1 MISYRNLILVLI
13 VIFELSC
20 SSRFGDFTVISTR
33 NSNIKNWKRFP
44 ERVEGSS
51 CRWYLIFIPIKD
63 WDLKDAIED
72 AIDKSIS
79 KTSKTVI
86 QSEALIDVKLSFGWF
101 TTILFTRSCI
111 YAEGTPADSWYKTLE
126 REEQLG
132 K

>member
-1 MISYRNLILVLI
+1 VKQLKYLFLIISIL
-13 VIFELSC
+13 FELSC

-33 NSNIKNWKRFP
+33 NSNIKNWKRFS

-51 CRWYLIFIPIKD
+51 CRWYVFLIRVKD

-72 AIDKSIS
+72 AID
-79 KTSKTVI
+79 TSNKKVAGTGI
-86 QSEALIDVKLSFGWF
+86 QSEALLDVKLSFGWF

-111 YAEGTPADSWYKTLE
+111 YAEGTPADSWYKTQE